1 MRNRVDTG
9 RRGRALHA
17 RGNAFLRPAL
27 LAAALALALPLAL
40 PLEAAETSILVSP
53 AAMPG
58 AEVAYAVGLDGTS
71 IVLGAPGED
80 TETGAAYVIEC
91 ATQPCAEP
99 LRIVP
104 ADLNADDAF
113 GTAVG
118 ISGDTLVATAPGPE
132 PGAAYIYVRDAGG
145 WSQQAKLTPSGG
157 SSGERFGVSASVFGD
172 LVAIGADRADD
183 SGAVYVFLR
192 SGTEWIQEARVV
204 APSSGPRVA
213 FGASVSLESS
223 TLIVGAPFKRNAA
236 AGSYANGA
244 AYVFIRQIGG
254 WALASTLVPSS
265 SANGDLFGFS
275 VDIAGNRGIVGA
287 PYADSARGTAFVFA
301 SDNGAWSEQAQLT
314 AAAGAAGD
322 EFGWSVAIDD
332 DKAVVG
338 APFAGQLIEAAC
350 GASYVFDGP
359 AFVESNAGAIT
370 QPVLN
375 ELTGWSVAAS
385 GGRWVASAP
394 GHIVDTDVHAGAAY
408 WFAASSIFTSGFDMQ
423 TLPSA
428 CVPKPDGD

>member
-1 MRNRVDTG
+1 MKNRVDTD
-9 RRGRALHA
+9 RRGRAWHA
-17 RGNAFLRPAL
+17 RGNAFLRPAV
-27 LAAALALALPLAL
+27 LAAALALAL

-58 AEVAYAVGLDGTS
+58 AEMAYAVGLDGTS

-80 TETGAAYVIEC
+80 TETGAAYVVEC
-91 ATQPCAEP
+91 ATLPCAEP

-132 PGAAYIYVRDAGG
+132 PGAAYIYIRDAGG
-145 WSQQAKLTPSGG
+145 WAQQAKLTPSGG
-157 SSGERFGVSASVFGD
+157 SSGERFGVSASVSGD
-172 LVAIGADRADD
+172 FVAIGADRASD
-183 SGAVYVFLR
+183 SGAVYVFVR
-192 SGTEWIQEARVV
+192 SGTEWIQEARVT
-204 APSSGPRVA
+204 APGPGPRAA

-223 TLIVGAPFKRNAA
+223 TLIVGAPFQRNAA

-244 AYVFIRQIGG
+244 AYVFIRQVAG
-254 WALASTLVPSS
+254 WALQSTLLPSS
-265 SANGDLFGFS
+265 IANGDLFGFS
-275 VDIAGNRGIVGA
+275 VDIAGNRAIVGA
-287 PYADSARGTAFVFA
+287 PYAASAQGTAFVFA
-301 SDNGAWSEQAQLT
+301 RDVATWSEQAQLT
-314 AAAGAAGD
+314 AATGAAGD

-350 GASYVFDGP
+350 GASYVFEGP
-359 AFVESNAGAIT
+359 AFVESSAGSIT
-370 QPVLN
+370 QPLLN
-375 ELTGWSVAAS
+375 ELAGWSVAAS

-408 WFAASSIFTSGFDMQ
+408 WFAASSIFRSGFDIS
-423 TLPSA
+423 TLPSE
-428 CVPKPDGD
+428 CVPKPGGD